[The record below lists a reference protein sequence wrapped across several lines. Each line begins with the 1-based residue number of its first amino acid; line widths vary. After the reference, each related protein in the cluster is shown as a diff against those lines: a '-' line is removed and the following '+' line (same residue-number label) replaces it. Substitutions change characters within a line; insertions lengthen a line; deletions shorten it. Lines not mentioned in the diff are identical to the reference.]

1 MHLKSIIS
9 LSFVALSII
18 AEAQT
23 LSASMEK
30 AVSACQGLTAA
41 LKTASPTPL
50 SAANMK
56 LKSADIV
63 DFADIV
69 LVKGQEMN
77 VNGHFIFDE
86 VFVDSLI
93 VNKKVMSFSM
103 QYLVDRASR
112 SSTGVDGRICMTTK
126 GLKAGK
132 SAIWKTVNRDVAEFA
147 IVAEPDGMLTMTIR
161 DKKGNV
167 LYAETEHNKQGASM
181 RKAQIKLPAEK
192 RTELFIEIVN
202 HGKKDTSFAILKN

>member
-1 MHLKSIIS
+1 MNLKSIIS
-9 LSFVALSII
+9 LSFIALNLI

-23 LSASMEK
+23 LSAPMEK
-30 AVSACQGLTAA
+30 AISACQSLSAA
-41 LKTASPTPL
+41 IGFASTSPL
-50 SAANMK
+50 SAANMQ

-69 LVKGQEMN
+69 LVKGKEMN

-93 VNKKVMSFSM
+93 VNKKVMSFSR

-147 IVAEPDGMLTMTIR
+147 IVTEPDGMLTMTIR
-161 DKKGNV
+161 DKK
-167 LYAETEHNKQGASM
+167 
-181 RKAQIKLPAEK
+181 R
-192 RTELFIEIVN
+192 
-202 HGKKDTSFAILKN
+202 

>member
-1 MHLKSIIS
+1 MNLKSIIS
-9 LSFVALSII
+9 LSFIALNLI

-23 LSASMEK
+23 LSAPMEK
-30 AVSACQGLTAA
+30 AISACQSLSAA
-41 LKTASPTPL
+41 IGFASTSPL
-50 SAANMK
+50 SAANMQ

-77 VNGHFIFDE
+77 VNGHFVFDE

-93 VNKKVMSFSM
+93 VNQKVMTFSR
-103 QYLVDRASR
+103 QYLVDRTSR

-147 IVAEPDGMLTMTIR
+147 VVAEPGGMLTMTLR
-161 DKKGNV
+161 DKNGNV
-167 LYAETEHNKQGASM
+167 LYTETEHNKQGASM